1 MNNNSAINP
10 NIVKTALDSVFFPAF
25 NAEMHPGLV
34 TAESSSVF
42 KQETT
47 DRAAEIVEVFK
58 GAGLW
63 EQRSEEQDVPQSQFR
78 VGNNKTFTVT
88 NYAQSLDISKNLFD
102 DDQHNVISKAVA
114 DMARK
119 GRTTRDK
126 NAFAVYRNA
135 FTTATTADGAAL
147 VSDSHTTLGG
157 FTVDNRIT
165 AALTE
170 SSLNDAIVMMVE
182 QKSQDGVIS
191 GSMPKVLLVPPKL
204 FKLAC
209 EITES
214 ELRSGTGNNDM
225 NVYSTKYGI
234 EVCMSP
240 WIGAAA
246 GGSDTAWYLLG
257 DNHSITR
264 WVRQD
269 IKTDIVDY
277 KYQRNNNYIYKG
289 EFREVVGAI
298 DYVGVVGSTG
308 TA

>member
-1 MNNNSAINP
+1 
-10 NIVKTALDSVFFPAF
+10 VFFPAF
-25 NAEMHPGLV
+25 NGEMHPGLV
-34 TAESSSVF
+34 TAESTSVF
-42 KQETT
+42 NQEST

-63 EQRSEEQDVPQSQFR
+63 ESRAEEQDVPQGQFK
-78 VGNNKTFTVT
+78 VGNNKTYTVS
-88 NYAQSLDISKNLFD
+88 NFAQSLDISKNLFD
-102 DDQHNVISKAVA
+102 DDQHNVINKAVT

-119 GRTTRDK
+119 GRMTRDK

-157 FTVDNRIT
+157 FTVDNKMTT
-165 AALTE
+165 ALSE

-209 EITES
+209 EITQS
-214 ELRSGTGNNDM
+214 ELKSGTGNNDM

-234 EVCMSP
+234 EVVMSP

-277 KYQRNNNYIYKG
+277 KFQRNNNYIYKG
-289 EFREVVGAI
+289 EYREVIGAI
-298 DYVGVVGSTG
+298 DYAGIVASTG

>member
-1 MNNNSAINP
+1 MNNNSALNP
-10 NIVKTALDSVFFPAF
+10 NIVKTALDLVFFPAF

-34 TAESSSVF
+34 TAESSATF
-42 KQETT
+42 NQETT

-63 EQRSEEQDVPQSQFR
+63 ETRAEEQDVPQGQFK
-78 VGNNKTFTVT
+78 VGNNKTYTVT

-102 DDQHNVISKAVA
+102 DDQHNVINKAVT

-119 GRTTRDK
+119 GRMTRDR

-135 FTTATTADGAAL
+135 FTTALTADGAAL
-147 VSDSHTTLGG
+147 VSDSHTTLAGV
-157 FTVDNRIT
+157 TVDNKIT
-165 AALTE
+165 TALSE
-170 SSLNDAIVMMVE
+170 SSLNTAIIMMVE

-191 GSMPKVLLVPPKL
+191 GSMPKVLLVPPAL

-214 ELRSGTGNNDM
+214 ELKSGTGNNDM
-225 NVYSTKYGI
+225 NVYSAKYGI
-234 EVCMSP
+234 QVVMSP
-240 WIGAAA
+240 WIGTAA

-277 KYQRNNNYIYKG
+277 KFQRNNNYIYKG

-308 TA
+308 TV

>member
-1 MNNNSAINP
+1 MNNNSALNP
-10 NIVKTALDSVFFPAF
+10 NVVKTALDMVFFPAF

-34 TAESSSVF
+34 TAESSAVF
-42 KQETT
+42 NQETT

-63 EQRSEEQDVPQSQFR
+63 ESRAEEQDVPQGTFR
-78 VGNNKTFTVT
+78 VGNNKTYTVT

-102 DDQHNVISKAVA
+102 DDQHNVVNKAVT

-119 GRTTRDK
+119 GRMTRDR
-126 NAFAVYRNA
+126 NAFAIYRNA
-135 FTTATTADGAAL
+135 FTTALTADGATL
-147 VSDSHTTLGG
+147 VSDTHTTLAGV
-157 FTVDNRIT
+157 TVDNKIT
-165 AALTE
+165 AALSE
-170 SSLNDAIVMMVE
+170 SSLNTAIIMMVE

-191 GSMPKVLLVPPKL
+191 GSMPKVLLVPPAL

-214 ELRSGTGNNDM
+214 ELKSGTGNNDM
-225 NVYSTKYGI
+225 NVYSAKYGI
-234 EVCMSP
+234 QVVMSP
-240 WIGAAA
+240 WIGTAA

-277 KYQRNNNYIYKG
+277 KFQRNNNYIYKG

-308 TA
+308 TV

>member
-1 MNNNSAINP
+1 MNNNSALNP
-10 NIVKTALDSVFFPAF
+10 NVVKTALDMVFFPAF
-25 NAEMHPGLV
+25 NGEQHPGYV
-34 TAESSSVF
+34 NAESTSVF
-42 KQETT
+42 NQETT
-47 DRAAEIVEVFK
+47 DRQAEIVEVFK

-63 EQRSEEQDVPQSQFR
+63 ESRAEEQDVPQGTFR
-78 VGNNKTFTVT
+78 VGNTKTYSVT
-88 NYAQSLDISKNLFD
+88 NYAQSLDVSKNLFD
-102 DDQHNVISKAVA
+102 DDQHNVVNRAVT

-119 GRTTRDK
+119 ARMTRDK
-126 NAFAVYRNA
+126 NAFAIYRDA
-135 FTTATTADGAAL
+135 FTTALTADGAAL

-157 FTVDNRIT
+157 FTVDNKL
-165 AALTE
+165 AVALTE
-170 SSLNDAIVMMVE
+170 SNLNTAIVMMVE

-191 GSMPKVLLVPPKL
+191 GSMPKVLLVPPAL

-214 ELRSGTGNNDM
+214 ELKSGTGNNDM

-234 EVCMSP
+234 QVATTP

-269 IKTDIVDY
+269 ITTDIVDY
-277 KYQRNNNYIYKG
+277 KFQRNNNYIYKG
-289 EFREVVGAI
+289 EFREMVGAI
-298 DYVGVVGSTG
+298 DYAGLVGSTG
-308 TA
+308 